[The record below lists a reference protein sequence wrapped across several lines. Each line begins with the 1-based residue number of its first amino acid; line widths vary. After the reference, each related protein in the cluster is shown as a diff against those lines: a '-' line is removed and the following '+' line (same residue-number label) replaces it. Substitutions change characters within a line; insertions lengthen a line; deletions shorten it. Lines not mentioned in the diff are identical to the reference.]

1 MQLLLFRTDIQTR
14 KEAKTLKPVFKRH
27 PIITRWSIDTED
39 IDKVLRIE
47 ASGSLTEN
55 EVIRLMQTCGFHCEA
70 LPD

>member
-1 MQLLLFRTDIQTR
+1 MQLLLFRTDIKTP
-14 KEAKTLKPVFKRH
+14 KKAKALKPILNQH
-27 PIITRWSIDTED
+27 PVISRWSIDTED

-47 ASGSLTEN
+47 ASENLTET